1 MFSKN
6 NILLILFLCI
16 VILSIS
22 YYKTLT
28 VQTEATVENYSNLFY
43 ANSPPK
49 YKGCSS

>member
-6 NILLILFLCI
+6 NILLIIFLCI
-16 VILSIS
+16 VIVAIS

-28 VQTEATVENYSNLFY
+28 VAAEGVVENYSNLFY

-49 YKGCSS
+49 YKGCSA